1 MQIKEACRNCHLTK
15 KSIQYYEDK
24 GLISPRKLENGY
36 RDYSME
42 DIRTLKEISV
52 LRRLD
57 LNVREIKGIL
67 ESTDKQAAL
76 KKYQYLADLKQDHL
90 KIQWASAM
98 KLIANDDIE
107 KAFQILQASEN
118 QWYTVKERLLFSF
131 PGNYGLFIALHFGK
145 FLNGRIDTKEKESA
159 YRAVIEYLDSVELYL
174 DPELSV
180 CLEEITSVMD
190 PELMATET
198 SQALDTA
205 CQDIDAYM
213 AQNGEAIAAYFEYKK
228 TDAFKNSLAGRL
240 ERSLL
245 DFQNKSGYLKNF
257 IRNMEILSPEYQ
269 TYLAQLK
276 KANEFFME
284 KIPEAKDLY
293 SG

>member
-1 MQIKEACRNCHLTK
+1 M
-15 KSIQYYEDK
+15 
-24 GLISPRKLENGY
+24 ISRK
-36 RDYSME
+36 R
-42 DIRTLKEISV
+42 
-52 LRRLD
+52 
-57 LNVREIKGIL
+57 
-67 ESTDKQAAL
+67 
-76 KKYQYLADLKQDHL
+76 
-90 KIQWASAM
+90 
-98 KLIANDDIE
+98 
-107 KAFQILQASEN
+107 FQILQASEN

-213 AQNGEAIAAYFEYKK
+213 AQNGEAIAAYFEY
-228 TDAFKNSLAGRL
+228 
-240 ERSLL
+240 
-245 DFQNKSGYLKNF
+245 
-257 IRNMEILSPEYQ
+257 
-269 TYLAQLK
+269 
-276 KANEFFME
+276 
-284 KIPEAKDLY
+284 
-293 SG
+293 